1 MSGTIPTTNV
11 SFSNLVSTYNNI
23 NDPDLSTT
31 NIALSNFR
39 NKEFSSG
46 SAVPNSGAISIGT
59 NFKGRTWK
67 APGPTGWIAVTT
79 STSVN
84 GSSRPGIVNAY
95 WRRHVIKFTYSAN
108 LMSAAGITSGSVIK
122 KLRIYV
128 TNGVSSSYQPFPS
141 YSISLKNSTSNAS
154 SNPGTSG
161 WSQVKGNHNFYATG
175 NNRWY
180 EFDISDF
187 AYTGNTL
194 CFSFSWGQIPGGYTS
209 DGQSYIFSDSGDAY
223 AWFDKTDNSGTFSS
237 SSTANRQDA
246 ASGVTMNN
254 TVPRVDMFF

>member
-46 SAVPNSGAISIGT
+46 SAVPSSGAISIGT
-59 NFKGRTWK
+59 DFKGRTWK
-67 APGPTGWIAVTT
+67 APGPSGWIAVTN

-84 GSSRPGIVNAY
+84 GTTSAGIVNVY
-95 WRRHVIKFTYSAN
+95 YRRHVIKFTYSKN
-108 LMSAAGITSGSVIK
+108 LMTAAGITSGSVIK

-128 TNGVSSSYQPFPS
+128 TNAISSTYQPFPN
-141 YSISLKNSTSNAS
+141 YSISLKNSTSGAS

-161 WSQVKGNHNFYATG
+161 WSQVKGRHSFSATSTG
-175 NNRWY
+175 WK

-187 AYTGNTL
+187 TYTGNTL
-194 CFSFSWGQIPGGYTS
+194 CFSFSWGQIPYSYTS
-209 DGQSYIFSDSGDAY
+209 DGQSYVFSDSGDAY
-223 AWFDKTDNSGTFSS
+223 AWSSKTDSSGYYTHSS
-237 SSTANRQDA
+237 S
-246 ASGVTMNN
+246 ASSSIHSY
-254 TVPRVDMFF
+254 VPRVDMYF